1 MSAQPLREQKK
12 QQTRQAISDAATGLF
27 VERGFDRV
35 TIADVAAAAGV
46 AKMTVTNYFPRK
58 EDLVLDL
65 SEAFVSG
72 PARVVAARPAG
83 LSPLEALRDDY
94 LAAVR
99 RQDPVIGFSGEP
111 FARMIVDSPVL
122 LARLREFHE
131 QREAALAEQLA
142 AEAGARAGTG
152 GAWGDPQAP
161 EDAEDTEDAEGITC
175 RAVAAQLGAALRVLF
190 GCLLERTLT
199 GESNAE
205 IAAPHEAEAR
215 RVFELLEPSLARCCP
230 ADRA

>member
-12 QQTRQAISDAATGLF
+12 KQTRQAISDAATGLF
-27 VERGFDRV
+27 IERGFDRV

-83 LSPLEALRDDY
+83 VSPLEALRDDY

-99 RQDPVIGFSGEP
+99 KQDPVIGFSGEP

-131 QREAALAEQLA
+131 QREAALAEQLG

-161 EDAEDTEDAEGITC
+161 KDAEDPEGITC

-199 GESNAE
+199 GGSNAE

-230 ADRA
+230 VDRA

>member
-1 MSAQPLREQKK
+1 MSALPLREQKK

-27 VERGFDRV
+27 IERGFDRV

-65 SEAFVSG
+65 SEEFVSG
-72 PARVVAARPAG
+72 PARVVAGRAPG
-83 LSPLEALRDDY
+83 VSPLEALREDY

-99 RQDPVIGFSGEP
+99 RRDPLIGFSGEP

-122 LARLREFHE
+122 MARLREFHE
-131 QREAALAEQLA
+131 QREDALAEQLS
-142 AEAGARAGTG
+142 AEAGARAGAEA
-152 GAWGDPQAP
+152 GAKDRDDP
-161 EDAEDTEDAEGITC
+161 ENITD
-175 RAVAAQLGAALRVLF
+175 RAVAAQLGAALRLLF
-190 GCLLERTLT
+190 GRLLERTLT
-199 GESNAE
+199 GESDAK

-215 RVFELLEPSLARCCP
+215 RVFELLEPSLLATT
-230 ADRA
+230 AAGSS